1 MNSSMEKMIQL
12 ASSKLGVSPEKLKS
26 TLESGNM
33 EDMLGSMRKED
44 ADKLKKLMN
53 SPSARDKLLSSPEA
67 AKIIKKMQEK

>member
-26 TLESGNM
+26 TLESGNV

-53 SPSARDKLLSSPEA
+53 SPSARDKLLNSPEA
-67 AKIIKKMQEK
+67 AKIIKKMQE

>member
-26 TLESGNM
+26 TLESGNI
-33 EDMLGSMRKED
+33 EDMLGSMRRED

-53 SPSARDKLLSSPEA
+53 DPSAKEKLLSSPEA
-67 AKIIKKMQEK
+67 AKIIKKMKE